1 MYNYLLDGNAPFV
14 YANYGSGIYEN
25 PIKKP
30 IKTATRYVIDEKFG
44 KTNLDKIRKI
54 SEIYKDGVIGDI
66 IWRGTWNYLDSEGV
80 V

>member
-1 MYNYLLDGNAPFV
+1 MYNYILDGNAPFV

-30 IKTATRYVIDEKFG
+30 IKTATRYVIDEAFG
-44 KTNLDKIRKI
+44 ESNLKKTFYLPYNYFK
-54 SEIYKDGVIGDI
+54 GVFEDMA
-66 IWRGTWNYLDSEGV
+66 WRRFWNYLDSEGV

>member
-30 IKTATRYVIDEKFG
+30 IKTATRYVIDEAFG
-44 KTNLDKIRKI
+44 ESNLKKTFYNSTMEHKCRRSIPG
-54 SEIYKDGVIGDI
+54 SQG
-66 IWRGTWNYLDSEGV
+66 
-80 V
+80 

>member
-30 IKTATRYVIDEKFG
+30 IKTATRYVIDEAFG
-44 KTNLDKIRKI
+44 KVT
-54 SEIYKDGVIGDI
+54 
-66 IWRGTWNYLDSEGV
+66 
-80 V
+80 